1 MRLIV
6 RVVFF
11 FKQKTAYDVRISD
24 WSSDVCSSDL
34 ERRAACR
41 TEAQHLMKRLSAVRS
56 GTDADALAVQ
66 DCRYIVGMGAGRGK
80 RQDRTG
86 LFGIAKDG
94 DARNSRESGPRVATK
109 RGLVGPATRTSP
121 TLEIFERS
129 ATSTRLQNWGRSGY
143 E

>member
-94 DARNSRESGPRVATK
+94 DARNSRDSGPRVATK
-109 RGLVGPATRTSP
+109 RGPVGRAPP
-121 TLEIFERS
+121 TAHPHDIVQLSNKAER
-129 ATSTRLQNWGRSGY
+129 LP
-143 E
+143 